1 MNGGTKRGGW
11 TWLLLAGAILVAAGA
26 SIGWWR
32 ARGEAAR
39 LQDLIAGLQTASE
52 RNRVSAVLSA
62 DDVRRV
68 SLQGIGPAGQ
78 ARAQVYFSAS
88 RGMVLAA
95 ENLPELPPD
104 RVYQV
109 WAISGD
115 SPVSAGTFQRERDG
129 RGSLIALSQIPPPNA
144 MAITV
149 EPTGGVPLPTGP
161 KYLQGLAE

>member
-11 TWLLLAGAILVAAGA
+11 TWLLLAGLGKIFG
-26 SIGWWR
+26 
-32 ARGEAAR
+32 GE
-39 LQDLIAGLQTASE
+39 
-52 RNRVSAVLSA
+52 NH
-62 DDVRRV
+62 
-68 SLQGIGPAGQ
+68 PAGQ